1 MQKPPYYCFTTMEE
15 QLLLFENTY
24 TIDDFLGSYDLIIGA
39 DEAGRGPLAGPV
51 CASAVV
57 LPKDFPFEILND
69 SKKMSEKR
77 RLSVEPVI
85 KEKAVAWAVAWGTVK
100 EIDEI
105 NILQASLL
113 AMKRA
118 YIKVLA
124 QLTQFSKLNQ
134 IEFYNPIL
142 LVDGNKT
149 PNVPIACKAI
159 VKGDSKIPQIMA
171 ASILAKNARDK
182 FMLCAAKKWPM
193 YSFEKHKGY
202 PSALHK
208 ELLHKYG
215 PCPIHRLTFK
225 Y

>member
-1 MQKPPYYCFTTMEE
+1 MEE
-15 QLLLFENTY
+15 QLLLFEDSY
-24 TIDDFLGSYDLIIGA
+24 TINDFLDSYDLIIGA

-57 LPKDFPFEILND
+57 LPKDFPFEILKD

-77 RLSVEPVI
+77 RLEVEPVI

-118 YIKVLA
+118 FLKVWA
-124 QLTQFSKLNQ
+124 QLSQAEKTK
-134 IEFYNPIL
+134 FYNPIL

-149 PNVPIACKAI
+149 PNVSITCKSI
-159 VKGDSKIPQIMA
+159 VKGDSKIPEIMA
-171 ASILAKNARDK
+171 ASILAKNARDR